1 MNNER
6 KSSLLII
13 LACLLWALDLVVRYP
28 VTLKMNF
35 VSIVFMESF
44 IGFLFVSPWLLKN
57 IKQLGKLAT
66 KDWMIALFIGGI
78 GMAVAGY
85 LQTVCIQKATP
96 GLFSFFQIFQP
107 LFVIYVAHKILR
119 EKIDNMY
126 IYWGIW
132 VVLSAILMFSVDLEL
147 MLASEIM
154 FVDILIALSTML
166 IWGFCTVLG
175 KMFLKNHSATM
186 LVSLRW
192 AFAFIFST
200 VFLIVEGETLPMTT
214 ILEKDTLMRFMFMGG
229 IAGIGSMLMYYKGL
243 REVEAGKVSFIEI
256 SYSAFG
262 MIFSAIYTFE
272 GLTFFQMIGAVS
284 FFAFVVLFLSR
295 QDFMRPTVRAREA
308 GRFPQL

>member
-1 MNNER
+1 MNIER

-13 LACLLWALDLVVRYP
+13 LACLLWAIDLLVRYP

-35 VSIVFMESF
+35 VSIVFIESF
-44 IGFLFVSPWLLKN
+44 IGFLFVSPWLFKN
-57 IKQLGKLAT
+57 IKRLSTLSP
-66 KDWMIALFIGGI
+66 KDWLIALFIGGI
-78 GMAVAGY
+78 GMTVAGY

-107 LFVIYVAHKILR
+107 LFVIYVAHHLLQDKF
-119 EKIDNMY
+119 DNMY

-132 VVLSAILMFSVDLEL
+132 VVLSALLMFSVDLEL

-154 FVDILIALSTML
+154 FTDMLIALSTML
-166 IWGFCTVLG
+166 IWGLCTVLG
-175 KMFLKNHSATM
+175 KMFLKHHSPTM

-192 AFAFIFST
+192 GFAFIFST
-200 VFLIVEGETLPMTT
+200 AFLVAEGETLPVAT
-214 ILEKDTLMRFMFMGG
+214 ILEFDTLVRFVFMGAV
-229 IAGIGSMLMYYKGL
+229 AGIISMSMYYKGL
-243 REVEAGKVSFIEI
+243 RELEAGKVSFIEI

-272 GLTFFQMIGAVS
+272 GLTFFQMIGAIS

-295 QDFMRPTVRAREA
+295 QDFMRPAIRTRES
-308 GRFPQL
+308 GRFS